1 MHTRS
6 SKRPRDAN
14 QLAKLVVD
22 IATGQA
28 ADEAAQPEAAK
39 NPAAVAL
46 GRLGGQR
53 GGRAR
58 AESLSPEERRRIA
71 VNAAKARW
79 RRARD
84 GNDTKD

>member
-1 MHTRS
+1 MRTRS

-28 ADEAAQPEAAK
+28 VNELAPSDSEK

-46 GRLGGQR
+46 GRLGGR
-53 GGRAR
+53 KGGRAR
-58 AESLSPEERRRIA
+58 AEKLSAEQRRQIA
-71 VNAAKARW
+71 QDAARARW
-79 RRARD
+79 Q
-84 GNDTKD
+84 KE